1 MHKYRSKLVVLLFGL
16 FFLLT
21 SCGIVKKIDNK
32 EKING
37 SNSEIETETE
47 IEKMNFDTKEIA
59 DIRDDAADILNKL
72 GTDSSIY
79 GNLADTSIIPII
91 TDKDEIYSLQLE
103 KMDGN
108 NLSKTGGFGGILS
121 TKSISSQKKIYRND
135 MEGRN
140 TILKYMKEKSVGEI
154 MNYVEEYLDSTYED
168 SPFKW
173 CVEYM
178 QIYTTSDKQN
188 YISLGVRPSYEGIV
202 FTRTLVL
209 NNGIPTNIPEDFR
222 CGLVNMTEIDKIDEY
237 YDISPYYNVKKQ
249 GEPIKKILSIDSV
262 LSIVANKIDT
272 KSVSEIRIFELA
284 YRLNRDLTA
293 VPIWNIVVYENG
305 NERNFQIDAVTGDV
319 YFE

>member
-1 MHKYRSKLVVLLFGL
+1 MRKCRSKLVVLLFGL

-32 EKING
+32 EKTNG
-37 SNSEIETETE
+37 SNSEIETGTE

-59 DIRDDAADILNKL
+59 GIRDDVADILNKL

-108 NLSKTGGFGGILS
+108 NLSKTGGVGGILS

-140 TILKYMKEKSVGEI
+140 IILKYMKEKSVGEI

-222 CGLVNMTEIDKIDEY
+222 CGLVNMTETDKIDEY